1 MTSPRENSV
10 GSTQPQQRIKTVL
23 RGLIFSSLTI
33 FFGLLSPLARPA
45 ATEEPLLN
53 IYNWADYIGAD
64 TIADFEAEYGIEVNY
79 DIYETSEMVDAKLMA
94 GNSGYDLVL
103 HSAAFSSRLIAV
115 GIYQPLDKTRLP
127 NWKHLDPAL
136 LEQFGKFDP
145 GVRFGMP
152 YMWGTTGF
160 TYNVDMILERMPNAP
175 VESGDLLFKP
185 EIVSKF
191 ADCGVSLLD
200 SPISVIP
207 VVLAYLGYQ
216 ADSVEPAQLREVE
229 VLLKSIRPYIKYF
242 SSAKMLVDLP
252 SREVCI
258 AQSWSGD
265 YSIAS
270 RRARDA
276 GLEVNLAYTMPI
288 EGSTIWFDVLYIPA
302 DAHHPDNAHLFLN
315 FLLRPEVI
323 APISDFI
330 GYANPN
336 RDATA
341 LMDPAITSDLGIY
354 PDAETQRRLQPTMVY
369 EPKIERLRSRVW
381 SRVKTGL

>member
-1 MTSPRENSV
+1 M
-10 GSTQPQQRIKTVL
+10 L
-23 RGLIFSSLTI
+23 RRLTI
-33 FFGLLSPLARPA
+33 STLVVFFAVADGLMSVA
-45 ATEEPLLN
+45 AAEESLLN

-64 TIADFEAEYGIEVNY
+64 TIANFEAEYGIEVNY

-103 HSAAFSSRLIAV
+103 HSAAFSSRLISV

-136 LEQFGKFDP
+136 LERFAQFDP
-145 GVRFGMP
+145 GVRYGVP

-160 TYNVDMILERMPNAP
+160 TYNVDMIRERMPDAP
-175 VESGDLLFKP
+175 VESGDLLFKA
-185 EIVSKF
+185 EVVSKF

-207 VVLAYLGYQ
+207 VVLAYLGYK
-216 ADSVEPAQLREVE
+216 ADSVDPAQLREVE
-229 VLLKSIRPYIKYF
+229 LLLKSIRPYIKYF
-242 SSAKMLVDLP
+242 SSAKLLVDLP

-288 EGSTIWFDVLYIPA
+288 EGSTIWFDVLFIPA
-302 DAHHPDNAHLFLN
+302 DAKHPGNAHLFLD

-323 APISDFI
+323 APISDFT

-341 LMDPAITSDLGIY
+341 LVDPAITSDPAIY
-354 PDAETQRRLQPTMVY
+354 PDAEVQSRLQSTMVY
-369 EPKIERLRSRVW
+369 
-381 SRVKTGL
+381 